1 ITMVT
6 RFERLPN
13 EIFLSICDYLS
24 PTHIIYA
31 FYTLNSRFNYLIN
44 MFYISE
50 TSISLVNVD
59 ESMFHHFRCKLF
71 PKIQNHIARLRLSGI
86 SQVLTKKFSNKFS
99 NLASLQL
106 ILNNMK
112 DIQTLLWYSKS
123 LGISKS
129 LVELSIIFEICS
141 HQDETKML
149 LNKLYRSL
157 LFQPGRQQCSLV
169 SLSITGP
176 PCLSLTI
183 NHYLMRPCYLRRLT
197 VHLISY
203 NDLLIL
209 FNNLPLVEYFSVV
222 LEEKIAGFYP
232 YTYENIFSGTKLLSE
247 FQFYCPSIINYDL
260 VELLLKQ
267 LVTLR
272 KLSLRLC
279 CKFSNG
285 VIDGQRLESGFLTK
299 LTRLEQ
305 FNFCICSCYMDNGL
319 GVIDDYFLSTFQTD
333 YWIKEKRW
341 KIGFYPMP
349 YVFVFYITFSLPF
362 AFDVFDSTST
372 DLLKYRTNFGSVDDN
387 NNDNWKQ
394 VKNLYLFDN
403 KSYTQK
409 FFQLI
414 HEKFSNV
421 KQITI
426 ENHLSIEENE
436 KIISLPSVDSVRFVS
451 LNKYR
456 TNAQHVKQLLL
467 MTPNIRQ
474 LKISYILLARATNY
488 FRDQRLKKICSH
500 LVQLDVDSYPE
511 QWLYGDGLTMNT
523 YAQRF
528 KTYFPNLLNSC
539 I

>member
-1 ITMVT
+1 MTK
-6 RFERLPN
+6 PN
-13 EIFLSICDYLS
+13 
-24 PTHIIYA
+24 
-31 FYTLNSRFNYLIN
+31 
-44 MFYISE
+44 E
-50 TSISLVNVD
+50 TSISLVDVD

-71 PKIQNHIARLRLSGI
+71 PKIQTHITRLRLSDI
-86 SQVLTKKFSNKFS
+86 SQILTKKFSKKFS
-99 NLASLQL
+99 NLSSLQL
-106 ILNNMK
+106 VFNNMN
-112 DIQTLLWYSKS
+112 DIRTLLWYSKS

-129 LVELSIIFEICS
+129 LVELSVVFEICS
-141 HQDETKML
+141 HQDETKGL

-157 LFQPGRQQCSLV
+157 LFQPGRKLCSLK

-183 NHYLMRPCYLRRLT
+183 KQYLMRPCYLRRLT
-197 VHLISY
+197 IHLISY

-209 FNNLPLVEYFSVV
+209 FNNLPLIEYFSVA
-222 LEEKIAGFYP
+222 LEETITGIYP

-247 FQFYCPSIINYDL
+247 FHFYCPSIINYDL

-279 CKFSNG
+279 CKLSNG
-285 VIDGQRLESGFLTK
+285 IIDGQRLESGFLRK

-305 FNFCICSCYMDNGL
+305 FNFCICSCYVDNGL

-333 YWIKEKRW
+333 YWIKEKHW
-341 KIGFYPMP
+341 KIGFYSMP
-349 YVFVFYITFSLPF
+349 YAFIFYITFSLPF

-372 DLLKYRTNFGSVDDN
+372 DLLKYRTNFVSCNDN
-387 NNDNWKQ
+387 GGDNWKQ
-394 VKNLYLFDN
+394 VKNLYLFDD
-403 KSYTQK
+403 KLYTRN

-414 HEKFSNV
+414 HDKFTNI

-426 ENHLSIEENE
+426 ENHLSIESHE
-436 KIISLPSVDSVRFVS
+436 KVVLLPSVCSVRFVS

-456 TNAQHVKQLLL
+456 TNAEHVKQLLL
-467 MTPNIRQ
+467 MTPNIRR

-488 FRDQRLKKICSH
+488 FRDQQLQKVCSNV
-500 LVQLDVDSYPE
+500 VQLDIDSYPQ
-511 QWLYGDGLTMNT
+511 QWSHSGGSLMNL

-528 KTYFPNLLNSC
+528 KTYFSNL
-539 I
+539 